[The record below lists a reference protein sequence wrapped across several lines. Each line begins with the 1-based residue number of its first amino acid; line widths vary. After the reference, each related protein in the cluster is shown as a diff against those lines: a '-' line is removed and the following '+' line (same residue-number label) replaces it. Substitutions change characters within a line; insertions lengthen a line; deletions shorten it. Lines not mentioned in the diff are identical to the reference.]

1 MRTPAT
7 GGTTR
12 PAGKR
17 HNPGRKATDAF
28 RVVGRLVPQLAQFA
42 VFIVAARLL
51 GPVEF
56 GIFAL
61 ASACAVLLLR
71 AADAGWAPFI
81 IPRPGAET
89 GPLQILLIA
98 ILSGTACGLS
108 GGFGALAV
116 GSLGRGLPDIVW
128 AAGIALAAAVANGA
142 AIAVLDARIYRRMRP
157 TIGATVRAGFR
168 AVVRQPTPEVCL
180 Q

>member
-1 MRTPAT
+1 MRTPET

-28 RVVGRLVPQLAQFA
+28 RVVGRLVPQLAQLA

-61 ASACAVLLLR
+61 ASACAIVLLR
-71 AADAGWAPFI
+71 ATDAGWAPLI
-81 IPRPGAET
+81 IPQPGVET
-89 GPLQILLIA
+89 GPLQVLLIA

-116 GSLGRGLPDIVW
+116 GSLGRGQPEIIW
-128 AAGIALAAAVANGA
+128 AAGIGLAAAVAYGA
-142 AIAVLDARIYRRMRP
+142 AIAVLDPGIYRRMWP
-157 TIGATVRAGFR
+157 AIGATVRVGFR
-168 AVVRQPTPEVCL
+168 SVVRKPTPEVCP

>member
-1 MRTPAT
+1 MRTPET
-7 GGTTR
+7 GGTTQT
-12 PAGKR
+12 AGKR
-17 HNPGRKATDAF
+17 HNSGRKATDAF
-28 RVVGRLVPQLAQFA
+28 RVVGHLVPQLAQLA
-42 VFIVAARLL
+42 VFIVATRLL

-71 AADAGWAPFI
+71 ATDAGWAPLI
-81 IPRPGAET
+81 LPRPGVET

-116 GSLGRGLPDIVW
+116 GSLGRGLPDIVL
-128 AAGIALAAAVANGA
+128 AAGIGLAAAMAYGA
-142 AIAVLDARIYRRMRP
+142 AIALLDPGIYRRMRP
-157 TIGATVRAGFR
+157 AIGTTVRAGFG
-168 AVVRQPTPEVCL
+168 AVVRKPTPEICP